1 MASATADSVAKILSG
16 LNINAGDWPLN
27 LVNNLHLLH
36 PDQIELAKMLVDLGQ
51 SHLFQHWPEPG
62 VEDEQKKAFFAQV
75 AKLNSN
81 YPGGLASYVKNAR
94 ELLADSKEGKNPYDG
109 FTPSVPT
116 GEVLSFG
123 DNNFIKFEEAGV
135 KESQNA
141 AFVLVAGGLG
151 ERLGYNGIKVALPAE
166 TTTGTCFLQLYI
178 ESILAL
184 QGASSR
190 LSHATS
196 PKVIPFVIMTSDDTH
211 ARTLDLLESNS
222 YFGMKPTQV
231 HLLKQE
237 KVACLEDNDARLAL
251 DPHDKYKIQTKPHGH
266 GDVHSLLYSSGLLN
280 VCYHYVISLWH
291 GNSIFDDVCVC
302 SCPCLSLQIHLRD
315 AGLRW
320 VLFFQDTNG
329 LLFKAIPASLG
340 VSALKHYHV
349 NSLAVQRKA
358 KEAIGG
364 ITRLTH
370 SDGRSMV
377 INVEY
382 NQLDPLL
389 RATGHP
395 DGDANCETGYSP
407 FPGNI
412 NQLILE
418 LGPYIEELTK
428 TGGAIKEFVNPKYK
442 DASKTSFK
450 SSTRL
455 ECMMQDYPKTLPP
468 SARVGFTVIDTWLAY
483 APVKNNPEDAA
494 KVPKGNPYHSA
505 TSGEMAIYRANS
517 RILQKAG
524 VQVED
529 PVKQVFNGQEVE
541 VWPRITWKPR
551 WGLTF
556 AEIKSKVSGNC
567 SISQRSTLGLKGRSI
582 LLQNLSLDGALIINT
597 VDGAKVKVGGSIQNK
612 GWMVESIDYKD
623 TSIPEELR
631 TRGFRMKKVEGL
643 EETYNQPGEF
653 SLKPC

>member
-1 MASATADSVAKILSG
+1 MASATADSVAKVLSD
-16 LNINAGDWPLN
+16 LNINAADWPPK
-27 LVNNLHLLH
+27 LVKNLHLLH
-36 PDQIELAKMLVDLGQ
+36 LDQIELAKMLVDLGQ
-51 SHLFQHWPEPG
+51 SHLFQHWPDPG

-75 AKLNSN
+75 SKLNSS
-81 YPGGLASYVKNAR
+81 YPGGLTSYVKNAR

-123 DNNFIKFEEAGV
+123 DDNFIKFEEAGV
-135 KESQNA
+135 KEAQNA

-184 QGASSR
+184 QEASSR
-190 LSHATS
+190 LSQATCR
-196 PKVIPFVIMTSDDTH
+196 KEIPFVIMTSDDTH
-211 ARTLDLLESNS
+211 ARTLNLLESNF
-222 YFGMKPTQV
+222 YFGMKPAQV
-231 HLLKQE
+231 KLLKQE
-237 KVACLEDNDARLAL
+237 KVACLDDNDARLAL
-251 DPHDKYKIQTKPHGH
+251 DPHDKYRIQTKPHGH

-280 VCYHYVISLWH
+280 VW
-291 GNSIFDDVCVC
+291 
-302 SCPCLSLQIHLRD
+302 RD

-340 VSALKHYHV
+340 VSAIKHYHV

-389 RATGHP
+389 RVTGHP

-428 TGGAIKEFVNPKYK
+428 TG
-442 DASKTSFK
+442 
-450 SSTRL
+450 
-455 ECMMQDYPKTLPP
+455 DYPKTLPP

-505 TSGEMAIYRANS
+505 TYGEMAIYRANS
-517 RILQKAG
+517 CILQKAG
-524 VQVED
+524 VQLED

-541 VWPRITWKPR
+541 VWPRITWKPI

-556 AEIKSKVSGNC
+556 ADIKSNVCGSC
-567 SISQRSTLGLKGRSI
+567 SISQRSTLALKGRNI
-582 LLQNLSLDGALIINT
+582 LLENLSLDGALIINS

-612 GWMVESIDYKD
+612 GWILDNIDYKD
-623 TSIPEELR
+623 NAFPEELR
-631 TRGFRMKKVEGL
+631 TRGFRINKIEQL
-643 EETYNQPGEF
+643 EETYSEPGEF
-653 SLKPC
+653 SLKP

>member
-1 MASATADSVAKILSG
+1 MALAAAEILSN
-16 LNINAGDWPLN
+16 LNINGGDWPPN
-27 LVNNLHLLH
+27 LVKNLHLLS
-36 PDQIELAKMLVDLGQ
+36 PDQIELAKMLLKMGQ
-51 SHLFQHWPEPG
+51 SHLFQHWAEPG
-62 VEDEQKKAFFAQV
+62 AEDDQKKAFFAQV
-75 AKLNSN
+75 AKLNSS
-81 YPGGLASYVKNAR
+81 YPGGLASYVKTAR
-94 ELLADSKEGKNPYDG
+94 ELLADSKAGKNPYDG

-116 GEVLSFG
+116 GEILSFG
-123 DNNFIKFEEAGV
+123 DENFIKFEEVGI
-135 KESQNA
+135 KEAQNA

-178 ESILAL
+178 ETILAL
-184 QGASSR
+184 QEASRRLTKGACQ
-190 LSHATS
+190 
-196 PKVIPFVIMTSDDTH
+196 KEIPFVIMTSDDTH
-211 ARTLDLLESNS
+211 ARTLELLESNS

-231 HLLKQE
+231 KLLKQE
-237 KVACLEDNDARLAL
+237 KVACVDDNDARLAL
-251 DPHDKYKIQTKPHGH
+251 DPHNKYKIQTKPHGH

-280 VCYHYVISLWH
+280 IW
-291 GNSIFDDVCVC
+291 
-302 SCPCLSLQIHLRD
+302 RD

-340 VSALKHYHV
+340 VSATKQYHV

-395 DGDANCETGYSP
+395 DGDVNCETGYSP

-418 LGPYIEELTK
+418 LGPYIEELSK

-468 SARVGFTVIDTWLAY
+468 TARVGFTVMDTWLAY

-517 RILQKAG
+517 LILKKAG
-524 VQVED
+524 VQVVD
-529 PVKQVFNGQEVE
+529 AVQQVFNGQEVD
-541 VWPRITWKPR
+541 VWPRVTWNPK

-556 AEIKSKVSGNC
+556 SDIKNKVSGSC
-567 SISQRSTLGLKGRSI
+567 SISQRSTMALKGRDI
-582 LLQNLSLDGALIINT
+582 FLEDLSLDGALIVDS
-597 VDGAKVKVGGSIQNK
+597 VDGAEVKVEGSIQNK
-612 GWMVESIDYKD
+612 GWLLESIDYKD
-623 TSIPEELR
+623 TAIPEELR
-631 TRGFRMKKVEGL
+631 IRGFKINKIEQL
-643 EETYNQPGEF
+643 EKTYGEPGKY
-653 SLKPC
+653 SLKP

>member
-1 MASATADSVAKILSG
+1 MTLATADSTAEILSN
-16 LNINAGDWPLN
+16 LNINAGDWPPN
-27 LVNNLHLLH
+27 LLKNLHLLS
-36 PDQIELAKMLVDLGQ
+36 PDQIELVKLLLEMGQ
-51 SHLFQHWPEPG
+51 SDLFLHWAEPG
-62 VEDEQKKAFFAQV
+62 VEDDQKKAFFAQV
-75 AKLNSN
+75 AKLNSS
-81 YPGGLASYVKNAR
+81 YPGGLASYIKTAR
-94 ELLADSKEGKNPYDG
+94 ELLADSKAGKNPYDG
-109 FTPSVPT
+109 FKPLVPT
-116 GEVLSFG
+116 GEILFFG
-123 DNNFIKFEEAGV
+123 DDNFSKFEEAGV
-135 KESQNA
+135 KEAQNA

-184 QGASSR
+184 QEASSR
-190 LSHATS
+190 LTQGACQ
-196 PKVIPFVIMTSDDTH
+196 KEIPFVIMTSDDTH
-211 ARTLDLLESNS
+211 TRTLDLLESNS

-231 HLLKQE
+231 KLLKQE
-237 KVACLEDNDARLAL
+237 KVACLNDNDATLAL
-251 DPHDKYKIQTKPHGH
+251 DPHNKYKIQTKPHGH

-280 VCYHYVISLWH
+280 IWH
-291 GNSIFDDVCVC
+291 DT
-302 SCPCLSLQIHLRD
+302 
-315 AGLRW
+315 GLRW

-340 VSALKHYHV
+340 VSATKQYHV

-389 RATGHP
+389 RASGHP
-395 DGDANCETGYSP
+395 DGDVNCETGYSP

-468 SARVGFTVIDTWLAY
+468 SARVGFTVMDTWLAY

-517 RILQKAG
+517 LILKKVG
-524 VQVED
+524 VQVDD
-529 PVKQVFNGQEVE
+529 PVQQVFNGQEVE
-541 VWPRITWKPR
+541 VWPRVTWKPK

-556 AEIKSKVSGNC
+556 AEIKNKVSGSC
-567 SISQRSTLGLKGRSI
+567 SISQRSTLALKGRHI
-582 LLQNLSLDGALIINT
+582 FLEDLSLDGALIIKSVN
-597 VDGAKVKVGGSIQNK
+597 DAEVKVGGSIKNQ
-612 GWMVESIDYKD
+612 GWLLESIDYKD
-623 TSIPEELR
+623 TAIPEELR
-631 TRGFRMKKVEGL
+631 IRGFKINKIEQL
-643 EETYNQPGEF
+643 EETYCEAGKF
-653 SLKPC
+653 TLKP

>member
-1 MASATADSVAKILSG
+1 MFHLFIFEKSTIPARMVSATVDSEADILSN
-16 LNINAGDWPLN
+16 LNINAGDWPSN
-27 LVNNLHLLH
+27 LVKNLCLLS
-36 PDQIELAKMLVDLGQ
+36 PDQIELGKMLVEMGQ
-51 SHLFQHWPEPG
+51 SHLFQQWTDAG
-62 VEDEQKKAFFAQV
+62 VEDDKKKAFFDQV
-75 AKLNSN
+75 AKLNTR
-81 YPGGLASYVKNAR
+81 YPGGLASYIKNAR
-94 ELLADSKEGKNPYDG
+94 ELLADSKVGKSPYDG

-123 DNNFIKFEEAGV
+123 DDNFIKYEEAGV
-135 KESQNA
+135 KEAQNA

-151 ERLGYNGIKVALPAE
+151 ERLGYNGIKVALLAE
-166 TTTGTCFLQLYI
+166 ATTGTCFLQVYI
-178 ESILAL
+178 EAILAL
-184 QGASSR
+184 QEGSCR
-190 LSHATS
+190 LTQGTFQ
-196 PKVIPFVIMTSDDTH
+196 KDIPFVIMTSDDTH
-211 ARTLDLLESNS
+211 TRTLEVLESNS

-231 HLLKQE
+231 KLLKQE
-237 KVACLEDNDARLAL
+237 KVACLDDNDARLAL
-251 DPHDKYKIQTKPHGH
+251 DPHNKYQIQTKPHGH
-266 GDVHSLLYSSGLLN
+266 GDVHSLLYSSGLLK
-280 VCYHYVISLWH
+280 VWL
-291 GNSIFDDVCVC
+291 
-302 SCPCLSLQIHLRD
+302 D

-340 VSALKHYHV
+340 VSATNQYQV

-358 KEAIGG
+358 KEAMGG

-389 RATGHP
+389 RAAGHP
-395 DGDANCETGYSP
+395 DGDADCETGYSP

-412 NQLILE
+412 NHLILE

-468 SARVGFTVIDTWLAY
+468 TARVGFTVMDKWLAY
-483 APVKNNPEDAA
+483 APVKNNPEDAS

-517 RILQKAG
+517 LILVKAG
-524 VQVED
+524 VQVEG
-529 PVKQVFNGQEVE
+529 PVQQVFNGQEVE
-541 VWPRITWKPR
+541 VWPRITWKPK

-556 AEIKSKVSGNC
+556 SEIKSKVRQSC
-567 SISQRSTLGLKGRSI
+567 SVSQRSTMVLKGRNI
-582 LLQNLSLDGALIINT
+582 FLEDLSLDGALIINSI
-597 VDGAKVKVGGSIQNK
+597 DGAEVKVEGSIQNK
-612 GWMVESIDYKD
+612 GWLLERIHYKD
-623 TSIPEELR
+623 SSSPEELR
-631 TRGFRMKKVEGL
+631 IRGFKINKL
-643 EETYNQPGEF
+643 EHLEQTYSETGKF
-653 SLKPC
+653 ILKPQC